1 MLTNM
6 PTCLALFGATDDDGS
21 NRRNMIVVGYTT
33 TERRKVNYKLLRYLD
48 YLKQSREYTHSKGH
62 KARKK
67 RERQSRRMAR
77 SKWESHLQQVQYT
90 CSRTHPKVCGVT
102 TSYAPSAGKCSQT
115 TRQNF

>member
-21 NRRNMIVVGYTT
+21 NRRNMIVVSYTT

-67 RERQSRRMAR
+67 RERQSRRIGR
-77 SKWESHLQQVQYT
+77 SKW
-90 CSRTHPKVCGVT
+90 KI
-102 TSYAPSAGKCSQT
+102 
-115 TRQNF
+115 